1 MEHAA
6 QNRHQILQ
14 SERLKKEGFRGG
26 NESVAWR
33 TEGGVQIAEAYK
45 VSKHLKSYKVSK
57 VDILISGFC

>member
-1 MEHAA
+1 MERAA

-33 TEGGVQIAEAYK
+33 TGGGVQIAEAYK
-45 VSKHLKSYKVSK
+45 VSK
-57 VDILISGFC
+57 